1 MAADS
6 GPISILSESRISSM
20 VLSIFDYYFSL
31 SVNDPLIKSVM
42 AAYTVLSFFFF
53 SANTSN
59 ATRYQ
64 LLGAP
69 ERMS

>member
-6 GPISILSESRISSM
+6 GPITILSESRISSM
-20 VLSIFDYYFSL
+20 VLSIFDYYFGL
-31 SVNDPLIKSVM
+31 SVNDSLIKLVM
-42 AAYTVLSFFFF
+42 AAYTALSFFF